1 MARAQGGAATRR
13 YIEQL
18 PRLVAER
25 VLPGAARAGAKVIA
39 DGAKLELGDRRA
51 DGANGSKVL
60 IADSVKVRAK
70 KHSTL
75 IVARVLLQGPGAYV
89 GRWLEYGTS
98 GHFISV
104 DPAYRRGMTAR
115 RTNKQ
120 IKNGDAALKST
131 LMINGKPVGTTVY
144 HPGAKKVPFLRPS
157 LDKNQ
162 AEAKAAAQSYINARV
177 TRAGIKAG
185 SSIGE
190 DE

>member
-1 MARAQGGAATRR
+1 MARARGGAATRR
-13 YIEQL
+13 YMEQL
-18 PRLVAER
+18 PRLIAER

-39 DGAKLELGDRRA
+39 EGAKVELGGKRA

-70 KHSTL
+70 KHSSL

-104 DPAYRRGMTAR
+104 DPAFRQGMTAR
-115 RTNKQ
+115 RTNAR
-120 IKNGDAALKST
+120 IEGGDAGLKST
-131 LMINGKPVGTTVY
+131 LIINGKPVGATVY
-144 HPGAKKVPFLRPS
+144 HPGSRKVPFLRPS

-162 AEAKAAAQSYINARV
+162 DEAKAAAQSYINARV
-177 TRAGIKAG
+177 TRSGIRA
-185 SSIGE
+185 SASESE
-190 DE
+190 DQ